1 MDNTFWNSSWWGG
14 ATRCGGA
21 ARRLFS
27 PTLLGMKQPRGFR
40 CPVYAAFAFTNA
52 FYPPTFLEALQEAK
66 QQGQSP
72 ARRIYRPQRPSVRP
86 VRPYRHWVS
95 EVTIS
100 AMLQT

>member
-1 MDNTFWNSSWWGG
+1 MDNTFWNSSWGGG
-14 ATRCGGA
+14 ARGGGGA

-66 QQGQSP
+66 QQ
-72 ARRIYRPQRPSVRP
+72 AKVRL
-86 VRPYRHWVS
+86 VGFTGHKDLR
-95 EVTIS
+95 
-100 AMLQT
+100 